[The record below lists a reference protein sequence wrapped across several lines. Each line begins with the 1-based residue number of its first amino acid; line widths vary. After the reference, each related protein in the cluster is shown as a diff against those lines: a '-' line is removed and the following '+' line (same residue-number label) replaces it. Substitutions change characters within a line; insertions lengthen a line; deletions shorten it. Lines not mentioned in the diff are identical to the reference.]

1 MHAKQNSS
9 IIAQKTAKNH
19 RGLKGLEQEIY
30 KNLVQ
35 LDRKNGTSARNVVAG
50 GENAG
55 GENAGGAIT
64 ALQSYPLLKT
74 LR

>member
-1 MHAKQNSS
+1 M
-9 IIAQKTAKNH
+9 QK
-19 RGLKGLEQEIY
+19 QEIY

-55 GENAGGAIT
+55 GAIT
-64 ALQSYPLLKT
+64 ALQSYPLLKA

>member
-1 MHAKQNSS
+1 MQKCIVLYEDITLLENTSTQLPGENRSWFKKVFAKV
-9 IIAQKTAKNH
+9 
-19 RGLKGLEQEIY
+19 L
-30 KNLVQ
+30 

-55 GENAGGAIT
+55 GVIT